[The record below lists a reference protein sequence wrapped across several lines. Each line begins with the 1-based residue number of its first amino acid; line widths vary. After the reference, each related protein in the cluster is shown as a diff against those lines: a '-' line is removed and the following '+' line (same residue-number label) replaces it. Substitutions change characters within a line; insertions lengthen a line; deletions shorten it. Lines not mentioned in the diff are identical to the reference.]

1 MEELLVLLG
10 ALIAVNTMYLMFI
23 HSTLTDIREE
33 LERRNDK
40 EWKNILLWVEENLNL
55 ILVN

>member
-1 MEELLVLLG
+1 MEKLLVLLG
-10 ALIAVNTMYLMFI
+10 ALIAVSAMYLMFI

-40 EWKNILLWVEENLNL
+40 E
-55 ILVN
+55 

>member
-10 ALIAVNTMYLMFI
+10 ALIAVSTMYLMFI
-23 HSTLTDIREE
+23 HSALTDIREE

-40 EWKNILLWVEENLNL
+40 E
-55 ILVN
+55 

>member
-10 ALIAVNTMYLMFI
+10 ALIAVSTMYLMFI
-23 HSTLTDIREE
+23 HSALTDIREE

>member
-1 MEELLVLLG
+1 MEELFVLIG
-10 ALIAVNTMYLMFI
+10 ALIAVSTIYLMFI
-23 HSTLTDIREE
+23 HSDLTDIREE

-40 EWKNILLWVEENLNL
+40 EWKNVLLWVEENSNL